1 MTDTDKTP
9 AAKAAPEKASKDG
22 VGGTIRVFAEALI
35 IALIVRTFLFQPFEI
50 PSGSLIPTLEI
61 GDYLFVSKYSYGY
74 SRYSFPFAIAPISG
88 RIFGSLPDQGD
99 IAVFRGPVD
108 QSKDYIKR
116 VIGLPGDTVQMKD
129 GRLYINDKIVEREP
143 IEPFE
148 TRNGFGE
155 MVAVPQ
161 YIETLPNGV
170 KHRIIEIQGDHGDLD
185 NTPRFEVPPDHVFM
199 MGDNRD
205 NSADS
210 RVPSE
215 MGYVPVENLEGK
227 AQMIFL
233 SVDDRSSLWK
243 FWDWPWSI
251 RWSRMFTLVR

>member
-1 MTDTDKTP
+1 MTDTEKSSP
-9 AAKAAPEKASKDG
+9 AKGSSKDG

-74 SRYSFPFAIAPISG
+74 SRYSFPFAIVPIQG
-88 RIFGSLPDQGD
+88 RIFGSVPDQGD

-108 QSKDYIKR
+108 MSKDYIKR

-129 GRLYINDKIVEREP
+129 GRLYINDVLVERQP
-143 IEPFE
+143 IEPDQV
-148 TRNGFGE
+148 RDAFGR
-155 MVAVPQ
+155 MVDVPQ

-170 KHRIIEIQGDHGDLD
+170 QHRIIEIQGDRGELD
-185 NTPRFEVPPDHVFM
+185 NTPRFEVPADHVFM

-210 RVPSE
+210 RVMSE
-215 MGYVPVENLEGK
+215 MGYVPLENLEGK
-227 AQMIFL
+227 AQLIFL
-233 SVDDRSSLWK
+233 SVDERSRLWK
-243 FWDWPWSI
+243 FWEWPWSI
-251 RWSRMFTLVR
+251 RWDRMFTWIR